1 MGVSK
6 NHSQRKQTMIK
17 TGIGYDVHKLKEGV
31 PLIIGGVMIESPL
44 GSVGYSD
51 GDGLIHAICDS
62 LLGASGIGD
71 IGTFFPSDNK
81 KWENAESRLFLTEVN
96 KMILQAGYYISN
108 IDCTIVLQ
116 KPKLSSYIVDIK
128 KNIANILNV
137 NQNNISIKA
146 TTTDHLGYIGESK
159 GWSVIAISTIYS
171 TNEKNSY

>member
-1 MGVSK
+1 
-6 NHSQRKQTMIK
+6 MIK
-17 TGIGYDVHKLKEGV
+17 TGIGYDVHKLKEGI
-31 PLIIGGVMIESPL
+31 PLIIGGVMIESSL
-44 GSVGYSD
+44 GSVGHSD

-81 KWENAESRLFLTEVN
+81 KWKNAESRLFLTEVN
-96 KMILQAGYYISN
+96 KMVLQAGYYISN

>member
-1 MGVSK
+1 
-6 NHSQRKQTMIK
+6 MIK
-17 TGIGYDVHKLKEGV
+17 TGIGYDVHQLKAGV
-31 PLIIGGVMIESPL
+31 PLIIGGVLIESSL
-44 GSVGYSD
+44 GSVGHSD

-62 LLGASGIGD
+62 LLGASGNGD
-71 IGTFFPSDNK
+71 IGTFFPIDNK
-81 KWENAESRLFLTEVN
+81 KLKNAESRLFLTEVN
-96 KMILQAGYYISN
+96 KMVLQAGYYISN

-116 KPKLSSYIVDIK
+116 KPKLSSYILDIK

-146 TTTDHLGYIGESK
+146 TTTDHLGYIGKSK

>member
-1 MGVSK
+1 
-6 NHSQRKQTMIK
+6 MIK
-17 TGIGYDVHKLKEGV
+17 MGIGYDVHKLKEGM
-31 PLIIGGVMIESPL
+31 PLIIGGVMIESSL

-81 KWENAESRLFLTEVN
+81 KWENAESRLFLIEVN
-96 KMILQAGYYISN
+96 KMVLQAGYYISN

>member
-1 MGVSK
+1 
-6 NHSQRKQTMIK
+6 MIK
-17 TGIGYDVHKLKEGV
+17 TGIGYDVHKLKEGM
-31 PLIIGGVMIESPL
+31 PLIIGGIMIESSL
-44 GSVGYSD
+44 GSVGHSD

>member
-1 MGVSK
+1 
-6 NHSQRKQTMIK
+6 MIK
-17 TGIGYDVHKLKEGV
+17 TGIGYDVHQLKEGF
-31 PLIIGGVMIESPL
+31 PLIIGGVMIKSSF
-44 GSVGYSD
+44 GSVGHSD

-96 KMILQAGYYISN
+96 KMVLQAGYYISN

>member
-1 MGVSK
+1 M
-6 NHSQRKQTMIK
+6 
-17 TGIGYDVHKLKEGV
+17 
-31 PLIIGGVMIESPL
+31 
-44 GSVGYSD
+44 GSVGHSD

>member
-1 MGVSK
+1 
-6 NHSQRKQTMIK
+6 MIK
-17 TGIGYDVHKLKEGV
+17 TGIGYDVHKLTEGM
-31 PLIIGGVMIESPL
+31 PLIIGGVVIESPL
-44 GSVGYSD
+44 GSVGHSD

-81 KWENAESRLFLTEVN
+81 KWENAESRLFLAEVN
-96 KMILQAGYYISN
+96 KMVLQAGYYISN

>member
-1 MGVSK
+1 
-6 NHSQRKQTMIK
+6 MIK
-17 TGIGYDVHKLKEGV
+17 TGIGYDVHKLKEGM
-31 PLIIGGVMIESPL
+31 PLIIGGVMIESSL
-44 GSVGYSD
+44 GSVGHSD

-96 KMILQAGYYISN
+96 KMVSQAGYYISN

>member
-1 MGVSK
+1 
-6 NHSQRKQTMIK
+6 MIK
-17 TGIGYDVHKLKEGV
+17 TGIGYDVHKLKEGM
-31 PLIIGGVMIESPL
+31 PLIIGGIMIESSL
-44 GSVGYSD
+44 GSVGHSD

-81 KWENAESRLFLTEVN
+81 KWENAESRLFLIEVN
-96 KMILQAGYYISN
+96 KMVLQAGYYISN

>member
-1 MGVSK
+1 
-6 NHSQRKQTMIK
+6 MIK
-17 TGIGYDVHKLKEGV
+17 TGIGYDVHKLKEGM
-31 PLIIGGVMIESPL
+31 PLIIGGVMIESSL
-44 GSVGYSD
+44 GSVGHSD

-81 KWENAESRLFLTEVN
+81 KWENAESRLFLAEVN
-96 KMILQAGYYISN
+96 KMVLQAGYYISN

>member
-1 MGVSK
+1 
-6 NHSQRKQTMIK
+6 MIK
-17 TGIGYDVHKLKEGV
+17 TGIGYDVHKLKEGM
-31 PLIIGGVMIESPL
+31 PLIIGGVMIESSL
-44 GSVGYSD
+44 GSVGHSD

-71 IGTFFPSDNK
+71 IGAFFPSDNK

-96 KMILQAGYYISN
+96 KMVLQAGYYISN

-116 KPKLSSYIVDIK
+116 KPKLSSYILDIK

-171 TNEKNSY
+171 TNGKNSY

>member
-1 MGVSK
+1 
-6 NHSQRKQTMIK
+6 MIK
-17 TGIGYDVHKLKEGV
+17 TGIGYDVHQLKADM

-44 GSVGYSD
+44 GSVGHSD
-51 GDGLIHAICDS
+51 GDALMHAICDS
-62 LLGASGIGD
+62 LLGASALGD
-71 IGTFFPSDNK
+71 IGTFFPSNNK
-81 KWENAESRLFLTEVN
+81 KWENAESRLFLNEVN
-96 KMILQAGYYISN
+96 KMVLEAGYYISN

>member
-1 MGVSK
+1 
-6 NHSQRKQTMIK
+6 MIK
-17 TGIGYDVHKLKEGV
+17 TGIGYDVHKLKEGM
-31 PLIIGGVMIESPL
+31 PLIIGGVMIESSL
-44 GSVGYSD
+44 GSVGHSD

-96 KMILQAGYYISN
+96 KMVLQAGYYISN

>member
-1 MGVSK
+1 M
-6 NHSQRKQTMIK
+6 
-17 TGIGYDVHKLKEGV
+17 
-31 PLIIGGVMIESPL
+31 
-44 GSVGYSD
+44 GSVGHSD

-128 KNIANILNV
+128 KNIANIINV

-146 TTTDHLGYIGESK
+146 TTTDQLGSIGESK